1 MTKKMAGNL
10 QPLVNNQRIV
20 KQDGTPT
27 DYFIR
32 WAQQKQ
38 IDIGAGITAQQALE
52 IITKYLADHELQ
64 AGSGIQITPSG
75 NISDSPTIAAEVQAI
90 LDQITDVRGSVLF
103 RGAAGWEALGPGPNG
118 HFLRTNGA
126 GANPSWAAGGG
137 GGGGLWWFNPPVAA
151 DFPTFG
157 SYDATMPFTFDNPN
171 SGMVLRWTGNY
182 VTNDSSKGCFK
193 ALPPGVDWQVITHW
207 GMSGVWTNFA
217 YGGVALRN
225 SVTNRAFTIAQPT
238 FAASAGYFLIGQN
251 GWTAQALGNIIL
263 GSGNGAMPM
272 HTRLSWVSATT
283 TLNIEF
289 SYDGESWINRYSTN
303 VAASLGTPDLVGF
316 KLHSSFAAAA
326 VTGTY
331 TDNRQFLT
339 VDRWEQSW

>member
-1 MTKKMAGNL
+1 MAGNL

-20 KQDGTPT
+20 KDDGTPT
-27 DYFIR
+27 GYFIR

-38 IDIGAGITAQQALE
+38 IDIGQGITAEQAVQ
-52 IITKYLADHELQ
+52 IITQYLADHELQ
-64 AGSGIQITPSG
+64 AGSGIQLTPSG
-75 NISDSPTIAAEVQAI
+75 NLSDTPTIAAEVQAI

-103 RGAAGWEALGPGPNG
+103 RGAAGWEALAPGTSG
-118 HFLRTNGA
+118 QFLKTNGA
-126 GANPSWAAGGG
+126 GADPAWAAGGG

-151 DFPTFG
+151 DFPTLG
-157 SYDATMPFTFDNPN
+157 SYDATMPLTFDNAN

-193 ALPPGVDWQVITHW
+193 ALPAGVDWQVISHW
-207 GMSGVWTNFA
+207 GMSGVSANWA
-217 YGGVALRN
+217 YGGIALRN
-225 SVTNRAFTIAQPT
+225 SGSNRAFTIAQPT
-238 FAASAGYFLIGQN
+238 FATTANYFVLGQN
-251 GWTAQALGNIIL
+251 GWTGQALTNTSLDVGL
-263 GSGNGAMPM
+263 DLKPM
-272 HTRLSWVSATT
+272 HTRVSWVNSTT
-283 TLNIEF
+283 TLNVEF
-289 SYDGESWINRYSTN
+289 SYDGESWLNRYSTN
-303 VAASLGTPDLVGF
+303 VGASLGTPDLIGF